1 MMTITKAAIIPNMV
15 TTMVITA
22 ANPAITRRVAATKV
36 DTMTIIMARKVTQTK
51 DTMKMNT
58 RDTKVMGAMKA
69 IIHTIPIMAKK
80 VAIPVAKNMASVAAN
95 IRKSIELFS
104 QQFTLSNITTTANG
118 TTAEMPKAIDLLLT
132 ISTSVN
138 PLQHLSEISELNH
151 AVRCYFITLS
161 LMLITSL
168 LVLIP
173 VTKNKIKT
181 NI

>member
-1 MMTITKAAIIPNMV
+1 
-15 TTMVITA
+15 
-22 ANPAITRRVAATKV
+22 
-36 DTMTIIMARKVTQTK
+36 
-51 DTMKMNT
+51 
-58 RDTKVMGAMKA
+58 
-69 IIHTIPIMAKK
+69 MAKK